1 MSRIRGFEAKIQKE
15 LLHTRRNGWDEN
27 HEKKN
32 EGQSCYTK
40 DDAESKTYR
49 LLFPLFD
56 LRNY

>member
-15 LLHTRRNGWDEN
+15 VLQTHKNGWDEK

-40 DDAESKTYR
+40 DDAESKTLR
-49 LLFPLFD
+49 LLILLFN
-56 LRNY
+56 L